1 MYALIRQIKIQT
13 NRKLAGR
20 NYGIFQIHIKYVE
33 NRSEEIDYIVF
44 NCKKVESINVLL
56 VIIMIKILNY

>member
-1 MYALIRQIKIQT
+1 MLMIRQIKMQT

-20 NYGIFQIHIKYVE
+20 NYGIIQIHIKYVE
-33 NRSEEIDYIVF
+33 NRSEEIAYIVF
-44 NCKKVESINVLL
+44 NSQKAESINVLL